1 MGKRLIGLT
10 GLARSGKDT
19 FARFLVEKH
28 GFKQMAFADPV
39 KLTAAPLFGFS
50 YEYVFSDQFKFEV
63 QRPWVLTGREI
74 LQKLGTEAIRGTF
87 GDDFWIRRLID
98 AYLVTYAGVE
108 SVVVTDVRFENEAEA
123 IREQGGVIV
132 HIKRQA
138 AGLKGAEAT
147 HSSERGVKLG
157 GRDLV
162 VENDGTLEELLD
174 KASRLMIF
182 LDVVSEK
189 FGLMDD

>member
-63 QRPWVLTGREI
+63 QQPWGLTGREI

-98 AYLVTYAGVE
+98 AYLVTYSGVE

-123 IREQGGVIV
+123 IREQGGVVV

-147 HSSERGVKLG
+147 HSSERGAKFG
-157 GRDLV
+157 ERDLV

-174 KASRLMIF
+174 KADRLMIF
-182 LDVVSEK
+182 LDVMSEK
-189 FGLMDD
+189 FGLRDD